1 MKVGDLVRYSDDA
14 PATFHEFFNGLKKH
28 DLGLIIAEAENNKS
42 TIKVKWFKQDKE
54 FWMGK
59 SRLEVIN
66 EPQETKS
73 N

>member
-14 PATFHEFFNGLKKH
+14 PATFHEFFRGLKQH
-28 DLGLIIAEAENNKS
+28 DLGLIIAEAENKS
-42 TIKVKWFKQDKE
+42 TVKVKWVKHEQE

-59 SRLEVIN
+59 SRLEVVN